1 MYLDSNHSNP
11 ISLLSLSQPG
21 ATLSVC
27 PSVCLSCWV
36 VSVSRVPVCLLDM
49 WSSVIMCVCVYLIS
63 GGWRVCFSGFR
74 RCLWIIC
81 TTTVSVCLSVR
92 LVWCLRYVVVHWGSE
107 KKRSIFFCNGSAY
120 YWQNEPVTEYT
131 HENCDSRSNMRS
143 SSLKLPVWMDV
154 RTNDRTK

>member
-81 TTTVSVCLSVR
+81 TTTVSVCLFVLSDVCDMS
-92 LVWCLRYVVVHWGSE
+92 LSTEVPKKSE
-107 KKRSIFFCNGSAY
+107 VFFFCNGSAY

>member
-49 WSSVIMCVCVYLIS
+49 WSSVIMCVCVS
-63 GGWRVCFSGFR
+63 DKWRLA
-74 RCLWIIC
+74 CLLFGVPALSLDNLHDNC
-81 TTTVSVCLSVR
+81 LCLSVR

-143 SSLKLPVWMDV
+143 SSLKLPVWMEV
-154 RTNDRTK
+154 RTNERTK